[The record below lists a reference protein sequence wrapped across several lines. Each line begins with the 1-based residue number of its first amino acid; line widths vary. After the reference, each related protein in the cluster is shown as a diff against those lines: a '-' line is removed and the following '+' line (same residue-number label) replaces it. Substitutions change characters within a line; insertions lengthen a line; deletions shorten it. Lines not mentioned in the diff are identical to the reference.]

1 MSSTQRT
8 AKAMVMSTSGGAPVR
23 VGTTEVDEL
32 ARVLRGGLITSSH
45 PDYDAARRVWNGM
58 IDKHPALIARCAGAA
73 DVAAAIRFARTHDLR
88 MTVRGGGHN
97 VAGTAVCDGG
107 LVVDLSSMR
116 GVSVDPAARTV
127 RAQGGATIGDVD
139 REAQPFGLA
148 VPLGLVSETG
158 IAGLTLGGGYGW
170 LRRRFG
176 LTCDNLIS
184 AEVVTADGQVVTAS
198 ETDHPELLWALR
210 GGGGG
215 LGVVTSFEL
224 RAHPV
229 GPDVYLAFLFHPGDD
244 RAILQAF
251 RDWSS
256 MAPDEVSA
264 MAILWH
270 APAIDDIPVEHHGEP
285 ITVFVA
291 MHCGTPAEGE
301 SALASL
307 RALGRPIADLSGP
320 SSYLDVQHFFDADY
334 PKWVKRYYWT
344 STYLPGL
351 DDELL
356 DELLAANQLAPSPES
371 TVDLWHL
378 GGAAGRIAADATGFG
393 DRSAPFMLG
402 IEANWEHPGDD
413 GANVEWARRI
423 LDRTRHW
430 STGGRYSNFP
440 GLYEDHDA
448 ARAASGADL
457 DRLARARVAYDPVGT
472 FLPGRR

>member
-1 MSSTQRT
+1 MSSTHRT
-8 AKAMVMSTSGGAPVR
+8 ATTMAMSTSGGAPVR
-23 VGTTEVDEL
+23 VETAEVDAL
-32 ARVLRGGLITSSH
+32 ARVLRGELIMSGH
-45 PDYDAARRVWNGM
+45 PDYDAARRVWNGA
-58 IDKHPALIARCAGAA
+58 IDKHPALISRCAGTA
-73 DVAAAIRFARTHDLR
+73 DVQAAIRFARRHDLR

-116 GVSVDPAARTV
+116 GIWVDPAARTV

-139 REAQPFGLA
+139 REAQLFGLA
-148 VPLGLVSETG
+148 VPLGVVSETG

-170 LRRRFG
+170 LRRKFG

-184 AEVVTADGQVVTAS
+184 AEVVAANGQVVTAS
-198 ETDHPELLWALR
+198 ETDNPELLWALR

-229 GPDVYLAFLFHPGDD
+229 GPEVYFAFLIHRGDE
-244 RAILQAF
+244 RATLQAF
-251 RDWSS
+251 RDWSIT
-256 MAPDEVSA
+256 APDEISA
-264 MAILWH
+264 LAILWH

-285 ITVFVA
+285 VTVFVA
-291 MHCGTPAEGE
+291 MHCGPPAEGE
-301 SALASL
+301 SALAPL

-320 SSYLDVQHFFDADY
+320 SPYLDVQRFFDADY
-334 PKWVKRYYWT
+334 PKWEKRYYWT
-344 STYLPGL
+344 STYLHGL

-356 DELLAANQLAPSPES
+356 DELLAANHAAPSPES
-371 TVDLWHL
+371 TIDLWQL
-378 GGAAGRIAADATGFG
+378 GGAAGRIVADATGFG

-402 IEANWEHPGDD
+402 IEANWEHPDDD
-413 GANVEWARRI
+413 GANLQWARRI

-430 STGGRYSNFP
+430 STGGRYHNFP
-440 GLYEDHDA
+440 GLYEEQDA

-457 DRLARARVAYDPVGT
+457 DRLARTHVTYDPVGQ
-472 FLPGRR
+472 FMSGSR